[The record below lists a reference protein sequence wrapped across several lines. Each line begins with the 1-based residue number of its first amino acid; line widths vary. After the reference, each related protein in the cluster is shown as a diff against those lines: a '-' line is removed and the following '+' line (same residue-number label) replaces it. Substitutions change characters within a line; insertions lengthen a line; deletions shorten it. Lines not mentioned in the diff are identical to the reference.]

1 VTVHEVL
8 MPRLS
13 DTMTEGVVE
22 KWLKAEGDVVARG
35 EPIAEIE
42 TDKVT
47 VELEAPADGRLLR
60 LLAAEGDEVAPGG
73 VLALVG
79 PEGAELGET
88 PDAGGPPVIEVRP
101 VVAAP
106 ARPTEIVARSRVCAT
121 PLARRLAAATGVGLA
136 SVGAGSGPNGRILRH
151 DVERAARG

>member
-1 VTVHEVL
+1 

-22 KWLKAEGDVVARG
+22 KWLKAEGDEVAKG

-60 LLAAEGDEVAPGG
+60 LLVAEGDEVAPGG
-73 VLALVG
+73 ILALVG
-79 PEGAELGET
+79 PEGAELEET
-88 PDAGGPPVIEVRP
+88 VVAGAPPVIEARPVAAAPVRP
-101 VVAAP
+101 TAA
-106 ARPTEIVARSRVCAT
+106 AASSRICAT
-121 PLARRLAAATGVGLA
+121 PLARRLAAETGVGLA